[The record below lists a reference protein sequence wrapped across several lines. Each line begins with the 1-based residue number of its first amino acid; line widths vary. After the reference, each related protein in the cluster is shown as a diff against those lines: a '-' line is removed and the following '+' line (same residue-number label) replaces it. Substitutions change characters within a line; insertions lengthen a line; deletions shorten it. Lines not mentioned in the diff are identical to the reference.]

1 MKVTSSPMVHD
12 QENVLYLNFSQ
23 FRKVKLVLAVA
34 SLLFQK
40 SHTSTQNFILTLQT
54 NMKKS
59 KVKSLLGTYY

>member
-34 SLLFQK
+34 SLQFQK